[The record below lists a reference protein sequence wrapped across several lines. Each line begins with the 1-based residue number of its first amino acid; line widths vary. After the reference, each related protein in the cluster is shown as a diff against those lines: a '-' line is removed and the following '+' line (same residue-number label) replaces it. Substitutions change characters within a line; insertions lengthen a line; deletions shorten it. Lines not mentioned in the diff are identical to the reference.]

1 MEKVWFL
8 YIQNTVFGPFTTD
21 EVKARLSQGV
31 PENSFAWWKGQT
43 EWIPA
48 ADFEEVL
55 PRFLNSQN
63 EQKNNREMWTFKKDG
78 ETFGP
83 FELLEVVDI
92 LRNQMAFLDNIL
104 IRSSFDTEWK
114 KVFLWQEITDL
125 LGISRRINER
135 VPLMGT
141 VKVSL
146 GDNVFSV
153 GRTTTVSVGGIGIKD
168 VKLDTRVG
176 QIILLEIKSPDLT
189 DIVRVQAEIR
199 YKAQDGMLG
208 VVFENPSAEAQSV
221 IIDYIKKFKNGIE
234 RAA

>member
-21 EVKARLSQGV
+21 EVKSRLSQGV

-48 ADFEEVL
+48 ADFEQVL
-55 PRFLNSQN
+55 PRFLDSQN
-63 EQKNNREMWTFKKDG
+63 DQKNNQIMWNFKKEG

-83 FELLEVVDI
+83 FELLELVDI

-104 IRSSFDTEWK
+104 IKSNFDEEWK

-125 LGISRRINER
+125 LGISRRINDR

-141 VKVSL
+141 VKVTA
-146 GDNVFSV
+146 GDNVFST
-153 GRTTTVSVGGIGIKD
+153 GRTTSVSVGGIGIKD
-168 VKLDTRVG
+168 VNIETRMGQKL
-176 QIILLEIKSPDLT
+176 LLEIKSPDLT

-199 YKAQDGMLG
+199 YIAKDGMLG

-221 IIDYIKKFKNGIE
+221 IIDYIKKFKNGLE